1 MKRVW
6 VSAMLVACVLAAA
19 LQGCDRGEHRDA
31 RAKYNEGVDAI
42 ANAKYDEAEKAL
54 LEARSSGGV
63 DEELRYR
70 AAYDLGMAYAAHAD
84 QMKTGKDA
92 DLSKALELE
101 NQAVTWFAD
110 AAHQRPSDTDAKAN
124 LAISRVRAQALTDE
138 LARGEGKLE
147 ARLDALIKE
156 QRSVLDEARAAWLA
170 IKQTGGRD
178 PLAEQAPLTKLADQE
193 RSVIAEAGVI
203 SDLAADEIDATGK
216 KPADKRD
223 PKDAARLVQLKN
235 LDLYILESRTKVSE
249 ARRKL
254 QDLDAEQGVAKA
266 ETALATLKRAREQLL
281 DPVSVLKAVG
291 QDQLQLVQET
301 RAVAA
306 VEAPKLEL
314 SAGSAAKAPA
324 SNEPKPLIP
333 SWLEPAAL
341 GERQG
346 GFRDRVEEIRARLAA
361 TVDSVDK
368 PAGNGSAAEPPKL
381 TAEQAKQVAQLRLA
395 LPFVTEAVAQMDHAH
410 DSLTAKRL
418 EDATKAERDALVAL
432 AQAIE
437 YFADLKQTV
446 DLAFATQQ
454 QLIQLLGPQ
463 GGQVAAADR
472 ARETYEGLAS
482 NRSRMGRIKDLITD
496 EQEQLAAQA
505 QQLDEKAKQ
514 AGPQGSGAPPD
525 PKRPDPKQL
534 EAAKQQL
541 EQHKQQLDAAEALR
555 GDADK
560 LLATLETAIK
570 TNKEPLAQAKLAQVK
585 LDELRKLFF
594 SVIEHLQEL
603 LRAQNETKD
612 QTSQANAEDDF
623 TRAPKLAG
631 LSTKEG
637 EHGEMA
643 KAIAEALAKQAD
655 AGAKGS
661 QAPGGQNE
669 PQDQAKKF
677 AAAAG
682 EVRQATT
689 DMAEAKAG
697 LDKAGSAKQSVSL
710 DGTVKSEGKAA
721 DHLEAALKLLQPPPK
736 KNDQKQDPQDQQKQD
751 QQKQDQKKQDQQKQ
765 DQQQQQNGGAGQRAR
780 DEDAKRQ
787 RAKHGGSNGSDASGQ
802 PGGDVDQDW

>member
-6 VSAMLVACVLAAA
+6 LVTLLIACA
-19 LQGCDRGEHRDA
+19 LPACDRGEHRDA
-31 RAKYNEGVDAI
+31 REKYNEGVDAI
-42 ANAKYDEAEKAL
+42 ANTKYDEAEKAL

-70 AAYDLGMAYAAHAD
+70 SAYDLGMAYAAHAD

-110 AAHQRPSDTDAKAN
+110 AAHQRPSDADAKAN
-124 LAISRVRAQALTDE
+124 LGIARARAQALTDE

-156 QRSVLDEARAAWLA
+156 QRSVLDEARAAWIA
-170 IKQTGGRD
+170 IKQSGGRD

-193 RSVIAEAGVI
+193 RSVVAEAGVI
-203 SDLAADEIDATGK
+203 SDLAADEIDTTGK

-235 LDLYILESRTKVSE
+235 LDLYILDSRTKVSE

-281 DPVSVLKAVG
+281 DPISVLKAVA
-291 QDQLQLVQET
+291 QDELQLVQET
-301 RAVAA
+301 HAVAT
-306 VEAPKLEL
+306 VEAPKLDMG
-314 SAGSAAKAPA
+314 AGSA
-324 SNEPKPLIP
+324 EQPKQLIP
-333 SWLEPAAL
+333 SWLEPTAL
-341 GERQG
+341 ADRQS

-368 PAGNGSAAEPPKL
+368 PAGTGSAAEPPKL

-395 LPFVTEAVAQMDHAH
+395 LPFVTAAIAEMDHAR
-410 DSLTAKRL
+410 DALTAKRL
-418 EDATKAERDALVAL
+418 EDATKVERDALVAL
-432 AQAIE
+432 AKAIE

-454 QLIQLLGPQ
+454 QLVQLLGPESAQ
-463 GGQVAAADR
+463 LPAADR

-482 NRSRMGRIKDLITD
+482 NRSRMGRIKELISD
-496 EQEQLAAQA
+496 EQDKLAAQE

-514 AGPQGSGAPPD
+514 PVQQGSGAP
-525 PKRPDPKQL
+525 KAPDPKQI

-541 EQHKQQLDAAEALR
+541 EQQKQQMNAAEALR

-570 TNKEPLAQAKLAQVK
+570 TTKDPLSQAKLTQAK

-594 SVIEHLQEL
+594 SVIEHLKEL
-603 LRAQNETKD
+603 LREQNETKD
-612 QTSQANAEDDF
+612 QTSQANTEDDF
-623 TRAPKLAG
+623 TRAPKLPG
-631 LSTKEG
+631 LATKEG
-637 EHGEMA
+637 EHTEMS

-655 AGAKGS
+655 AGAK
-661 QAPGGQNE
+661 QPQQGQGD

-677 AAAAG
+677 AAAAN
-682 EVRQATT
+682 EVRAATT
-689 DMAEAKAG
+689 DMTDAKAG
-697 LDKAGSAKQSVSL
+697 LDKAVSAKQSVSL
-710 DGTVKSEGKAA
+710 EATVKSEGKAA
-721 DHLEAALKLLQPPPK
+721 DHLEAALKLLQPPPQ
-736 KNDQKQDPQDQQKQD
+736 KNDQKQDPQKQDPQDQQKQD
-751 QQKQDQKKQDQQKQ
+751 KQQK
-765 DQQQQQNGGAGQRAR
+765 DQQQQQQQSGGAGQRAR

-787 RAKHGGSNGSDASGQ
+787 RAKHGGSNGSDAAN
-802 PGGDVDQDW
+802 PAGGDVDQDW